1 MSSHA
6 VTLIGYGVIVVGGA
20 AVEIAARR
28 RREASR
34 LTFDQILTWAL
45 HTRSGRLGVFAAWAW
60 LGLHFL
66 G

>member
-1 MSSHA
+1 MNAHT
-6 VTLIGYGVIVVGGA
+6 VTLVGYGVIVVGGVTVEMA
-20 AVEIAARR
+20 AHRPEISA
-28 RREASR
+28 
-34 LTFDQILTWAL
+34 LTFGQILTWAL